1 MATQTA
7 YDAWSAGQSYEHYMG
22 RWSRRIAERF
32 VEWLAPPA
40 GADWLEV
47 GCGTGALTRT
57 VLSSAAPRS
66 ILATDRSDAFVAYAR
81 ANTADDRMRFEV
93 ADAMRLPV
101 ADATVDVV
109 TSALVLN
116 FVADRKKA
124 LAEMCR
130 VLRPGGIVSFS
141 VWDYPGGGMGFIDA
155 FWRAAAEVD
164 PAAAELDESARFPF
178 CTGEGLAKL
187 CADAGIPEAE
197 IDPIEVETVFQ
208 DFEAFWHPFT
218 LGAGP
223 APGYC
228 KNLSDDR
235 RELLKTHLAARLD
248 KGGPIVLPARAWAMR
263 AKRPG

>member
-1 MATQTA
+1 
-7 YDAWSAGQSYEHYMG
+7 
-22 RWSRRIAERF
+22 
-32 VEWLAPPA
+32 
-40 GADWLEV
+40 
-47 GCGTGALTRT
+47 
-57 VLSSAAPRS
+57 
-66 ILATDRSDAFVAYAR
+66 
-81 ANTADDRMRFEV
+81 
-93 ADAMRLPV
+93 
-101 ADATVDVV
+101 
-109 TSALVLN
+109 
-116 FVADRKKA
+116 
-124 LAEMCR
+124 
-130 VLRPGGIVSFS
+130 
-141 VWDYPGGGMGFIDA
+141 MGFIDA

-197 IDPIEVETVFQ
+197 IAPIEVETVFQ

-263 AKRPG
+263 ARRPG